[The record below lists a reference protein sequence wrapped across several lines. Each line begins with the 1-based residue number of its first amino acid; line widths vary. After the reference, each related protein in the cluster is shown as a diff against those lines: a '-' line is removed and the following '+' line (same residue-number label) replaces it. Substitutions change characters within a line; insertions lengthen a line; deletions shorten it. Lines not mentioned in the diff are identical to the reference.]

1 MAVERIIELVNH
13 KTLYPQICMQLH
25 FIKENCQ
32 RLMDVITSLEERKRP
47 LACLVY
53 NLLEDLRSYL
63 CAGSTKENFG
73 TNTDLCL
80 SKFSQPE
87 KKKHLKSFQG
97 VYKLAE
103 SKLVLHLDQHPAYD
117 FYKAARIFDTRQ
129 LPTLG
134 CDIGNYGAVTA
145 LANPSTQLSEEWLI
159 YTRWSDALPNP
170 FNILDFWKGVSERFP
185 ALSSI
190 AVDALWM
197 PVTSVDVERSFSQY
211 KHILN
216 ERRESLTEENT
227 KRLLML
233 YFNGDIEGR
242 FS

>member
-1 MAVERIIELVNH
+1 M
-13 KTLYPQICMQLH
+13 
-25 FIKENCQ
+25 
-32 RLMDVITSLEERKRP
+32 
-47 LACLVY
+47 
-53 NLLEDLRSYL
+53 
-63 CAGSTKENFG
+63 
-73 TNTDLCL
+73 
-80 SKFSQPE
+80 
-87 KKKHLKSFQG
+87 
-97 VYKLAE
+97 
-103 SKLVLHLDQHPAYD
+103 
-117 FYKAARIFDTRQ
+117 
-129 LPTLG
+129 
-134 CDIGNYGAVTA
+134 TA

-170 FNILDFWKGVSERFP
+170 FNMLDFWKGVSERFP
-185 ALSSI
+185 
-190 AVDALWM
+190 LWM